1 MPPPHIIIGWGYEGP
16 DASHLIWGGGGV
28 SSDPHPI
35 VKGEEWGGPAFV
47 PPPVLLQGGDM
58 GVLMLPIS
66 YGGMWEGVGGSS
78 DPHPIVWGE
87 GERGEGGPAFVAPPP
102 ISL

>member
-35 VKGEEWGGPAFV
+35 VKGEEWEGPAFV
-47 PPPVLLQGGDM
+47 PPPYRYRVYM
-58 GVLMLPIS
+58 GVLMLPIP
-66 YGGMWEGVGGSS
+66 YGGTWGGGVSPLTPILLGG
-78 DPHPIVWGE
+78 
-87 GERGEGGPAFVAPPP
+87 
-102 ISL
+102 